1 MSNNATSQI
10 QTRPLAPAPMKP
22 AATPHQVCGPKSAA
36 VAPDAR
42 VFDALSA
49 QVSATA
55 TQLRGRLERLSQFA
69 DRMSGSEPMAKSDAT
84 PLSPPQ
90 SVIEQLQYHAHELA
104 QLSGWFEVEMAR
116 LERL

>member
-1 MSNNATSQI
+1 
-10 QTRPLAPAPMKP
+10 MKP
-22 AATPHQVCGPKSAA
+22 VATPNQVCGPKSAA
-36 VAPDAR
+36 VAPDER

-69 DRMSGSEPMAKSDAT
+69 DRMLGNEPMTKSDAV
-84 PLSPPQ
+84 PQPPPPQ

-104 QLSGWFEVEMAR
+104 QLSGWFEVELAR